1 MAYLLQET
9 QAGRIRVIQKYQSS
23 RYGSKGKRRG
33 EWQRPTPQAVE
44 RANERRALEK
54 LWLLLNA
61 NFAEGDLFVL
71 LTYRKENR
79 PDGDTAKEQLAKFL
93 RKARA
98 LYRRE
103 GKELKYIW
111 VTEYKNAAIHH
122 HLVMNRIDP
131 TLLAP
136 LWPHGMVRT
145 ESLYE
150 DGQFRG
156 LAEYLIKETS
166 KTFREAGGKRWNPS
180 KNLTR
185 PKESR
190 QVVSAGSWRKEPKI
204 PKGYRLWGEVE
215 SGVSQI
221 TGWPYQRYVLLA
233 LPPAKFGASRK
244 RAAAPKRE

>member
-1 MAYLLQET
+1 MAYLQKET
-9 QAGRIRVIQKYQSS
+9 RAGNLLLVQKHQSS

-33 EWQRPTPQAVE
+33 EWQHPTPQSVE

-61 NFAEGDLFVL
+61 NFVAGDLFVL
-71 LTYRKENR
+71 LTYRKEER
-79 PDGDTAKEQLAKFL
+79 PSPEEAKKRMAQFL

-111 VTEYKNAAIHH
+111 VTEYQSTAIHH
-122 HLVMNRIDP
+122 HLVMSHIDP
-131 TLLAP
+131 TLLAD

-150 DGQFRG
+150 EGQFRG

-166 KTFREAGGKRWNPS
+166 CTFRETGGKRWNPS
-180 KNLTR
+180 KNLIR
-185 PKESR
+185 PKETR
-190 QVVSAGSWRKEPKI
+190 RVVSASSWRREPKI
-204 PKGYRLWGEVE
+204 PKGYRLLGEVE
-215 SGVSQI
+215 SGVSEVS
-221 TGWPYQRYVLLA
+221 GWPYQRYVLLA
-233 LPPAKFGASRK
+233 DAPAQFAAPRK
-244 RAAAPKRE
+244 RASAPRRE